1 MVCAGDAGI
10 NALAT
15 VRSLGRRGVP
25 VHVVALQSSA
35 QIASVS
41 RYCTGYTAAG
51 DLASLP
57 EALRALPAGALLY
70 VDNDPMLKALAPHAA
85 ELAQRFAVVDPL
97 AGAATLTDKAYQLG
111 LAQKAGIAVPRS
123 WLPQTW
129 HELASLKTGK
139 RLIAKPVSGRADFKA
154 LVEENGQKLAAALQG
169 RIGSPADVV
178 VQEFVEGRRPLTADG
193 VDAEWSEW
201 NEIAVEFTNPVDQPV
216 AAGVADQHVT
226 TGATVGAV
234 LVSRVRVRDIV
245 RRIAVVS
252 IVGVQ
257 HVVAPAAIG
266 IVAAGPSHDPI
277 VAHVAEDRV
286 IAIVVHRTVGRPLG
300 Y

>member
-1 MVCAGDAGI
+1 MRPAVVCAGDAGI

-41 RYCTGYTAAG
+41 RYCSGYSAAG

-85 ELAQRFAVVDPL
+85 ELAKRFAVVDPL

-129 HELASLKTGK
+129 HEISSLETGK
-139 RLIAKPVSGRADFKA
+139 RLIAKPVSGRADFKDRKSTR
-154 LVEENGQKLAAALQG
+154 LN
-169 RIGSPADVV
+169 S
-178 VQEFVEGRRPLTADG
+178 
-193 VDAEWSEW
+193 
-201 NEIAVEFTNPVDQPV
+201 
-216 AAGVADQHVT
+216 
-226 TGATVGAV
+226 
-234 LVSRVRVRDIV
+234 
-245 RRIAVVS
+245 
-252 IVGVQ
+252 
-257 HVVAPAAIG
+257 
-266 IVAAGPSHDPI
+266 SHS
-277 VAHVAEDRV
+277 
-286 IAIVVHRTVGRPLG
+286 
-300 Y
+300 